1 MKGCLYRIFSLSC
14 VLALLGGD
22 VLARDSHSSGY
33 DATDVWEGESYV
45 NNASGGPGYGGIYS
59 SKNNNGFSSKE
70 TKEEDYYPFIK
81 SKGRVE
87 DRNVIGLRLL
97 GDKVVLL
104 GGEGESREYSEG
116 QSQQAD
122 FSDFDFF
129 SKYPRLLS
137 VEFCNMKLTKD
148 ILQNVRKF
156 LPKTVK
162 SLIVN
167 SCYISTK
174 DFEELTDIISGH
186 EQLISVTAV
195 LPKLAQA
202 ETEQLIKSIGDLNN
216 TKFLNLTLGE
226 LGEGGCVALK
236 EVIEKSEKTLLGLNL
251 GFMKVAE
258 SDSYNDLLGSLG
270 KLRNLNKL
278 EYSVLESTEDQIGRF
293 FSSLARLEK
302 LTDLKL
308 CFDDFNSHDGV
319 ESYHNAESLNEAM
332 RNLTALENLDI
343 SNMKLPDSSLQ
354 TISKAM
360 EDLTK
365 LKTLNISGDPVSV
378 KTAKVLAESLAKME
392 SLVTFV
398 ANDCEMT
405 GEAFS
410 ALCGGF
416 RNNSSLKC
424 MSVSGNK
431 IESSVKS
438 LPVSQM
444 KNLSVLN
451 VAYNNIKLPDIVGF
465 MKTIPSGTNLEVISW
480 KGNNFEGLSEEER
493 ISEADNLKIWK
504 RQNRVNTLDLGI

>member
-1 MKGCLYRIFSLSC
+1 MKGCLYRVFSLSC
-14 VLALLGGD
+14 VLALFGGD
-22 VLARDSHSSGY
+22 VLARDNYSSGY
-33 DATDVWEGESYV
+33 DATDLQMGNRYSEK
-45 NNASGGPGYGGIYS
+45 YS
-59 SKNNNGFSSKE
+59 SKSNSSFSSKE
-70 TKEEDYYPFIK
+70 ATEEDYYPFVK
-81 SKGRVE
+81 SKGRIE
-87 DRNVIGLRLL
+87 DKDVVGIRLF

-104 GGEGESREYSEG
+104 GGDGENREYLEG
-116 QSQQAD
+116 QSQQSD

-137 VEFCNMKLTKD
+137 VEFCNIDLTRDK
-148 ILQNVRKF
+148 LQNIQKF

-162 SLIVN
+162 SLIIN
-167 SCYISTK
+167 SCSVANK

-186 EQLISVTAV
+186 EQLVSVTV
-195 LPKLAQA
+195 IMPRLAQA
-202 ETEQLIKSIGDLNN
+202 ETEQLIKSISDLNS
-216 TKFLNLTLGE
+216 TKFLNLTLGD
-226 LGEGGCVALK
+226 LGEGGCTVLR
-236 EVIEKSEKTLLGLNL
+236 EVIEKSEKTLVGLNL
-251 GFMKVAE
+251 GFMKVANSE
-258 SDSYNDLLGSLG
+258 AYNNMLDSLG
-270 KLRNLNKL
+270 KLKNLNKL
-278 EYSVLESTEDQIGRF
+278 EYSVLESTEDQVGRF
-293 FSSLARLEK
+293 FSSLSKLEK
-302 LTDLKL
+302 LTDLKV

-319 ESYHNAESLNEAM
+319 ESYHNAEGLNEAI

-343 SNMKLPDSSLQ
+343 SNMNLPDSSLQ

-392 SLVTFV
+392 GLVTFV
-398 ANDCEMT
+398 ANDCQMT

-416 RNNSSLKC
+416 RNNSSLKK

-431 IESSVKS
+431 IEGSVKS

-451 VAYNNIKLPDIVGF
+451 VAYNNIGLPDIVGF
-465 MKTIPSGTNLEVISW
+465 MKTIPSETNLEVISW

-493 ISEADNLKIWK
+493 IAEIDGLKIWK

>member
-1 MKGCLYRIFSLSC
+1 MKGCLYRVFSLSC
-14 VLALLGGD
+14 VLALIGGD
-22 VLARDSHSSGY
+22 VSARDNYSSGY
-33 DATDVWEGESYV
+33 DTTDLQMDNGYGEKYS
-45 NNASGGPGYGGIYS
+45 SGG
-59 SKNNNGFSSKE
+59 KE
-70 TKEEDYYPFIK
+70 AKEGDYYPFVK
-81 SKGRVE
+81 SKGRIE
-87 DRNVIGLRLL
+87 DKNVVGIRLL

-104 GGEGESREYSEG
+104 GGDGENREYSEG
-116 QSQQAD
+116 ESQQSD

-137 VEFCNMKLTKD
+137 VEFCSMNLTRDK
-148 ILQNVRKF
+148 LQNVQKF

-162 SLIVN
+162 SLIIN
-167 SCYISTK
+167 SCSVADK

-186 EQLISVTAV
+186 EKLVSITVIM
-195 LPKLAQA
+195 PRLAQA
-202 ETEQLIKSIGDLNN
+202 ETEQLIKSISDLNN
-216 TKFLNLTLGE
+216 TKFLNLTLGD
-226 LGEGGCVALK
+226 LGEGGCTVLR
-236 EVIEKSEKTLLGLNL
+236 EVIEKSEKTLVGLNL
-251 GFMKVAE
+251 GFMKVA
-258 SDSYNDLLGSLG
+258 DSEAYNNMLDSLG
-270 KLRNLNKL
+270 KLKNLSKL
-278 EYSVLESTEDQIGRF
+278 EYSVLESTEDQVGRF
-293 FSSLARLEK
+293 FNSLSKLEK

-319 ESYHNAESLNEAM
+319 ESYHNAEGLNEAI

-343 SNMKLPDSSLQ
+343 SNMNLPDSSLQ

-378 KTAKVLAESLAKME
+378 KTARVLAESLAKME
-392 SLVTFV
+392 GLVAFV
-398 ANDCEMT
+398 ANDCQMT

-416 RNNSSLKC
+416 RNNSSLKK

-431 IESSVKS
+431 IEGSVKS

-451 VAYNNIKLPDIVGF
+451 VAYNNIRLPDIVGF
-465 MKTIPSGTNLEVISW
+465 MKTIPSETNLEVISW

-493 ISEADNLKIWK
+493 IAEIDGLKIWK

>member
-1 MKGCLYRIFSLSC
+1 MKGCLYRVFSLSC

-22 VLARDSHSSGY
+22 VLARNSYSSGY
-33 DATDVWEGESYV
+33 GATDMWEGESYTD
-45 NNASGGPGYGGIYS
+45 NTNRGYGYS
-59 SKNNNGFSSKE
+59 DGYSNESKN

-81 SKGRVE
+81 SRGQVE
-87 DRNVIGLRLL
+87 DKNVIGIRLL
-97 GDKVVLL
+97 GDKVILL
-104 GGEGESREYSEG
+104 GGDGENREYSEG
-116 QSQQAD
+116 QSQQSD

-137 VEFCNMKLTKD
+137 VEFCNIKFTRDM
-148 ILQNVRKF
+148 LQNVQKF

-162 SLIVN
+162 SLIIN

-202 ETEQLIKSIGDLNN
+202 ETEQLIKSIGDLKSI
-216 TKFLNLTLGE
+216 KFLNLTLGE
-226 LGEGGCVALK
+226 LGEGGCTALK

-258 SDSYNDLLGSLG
+258 SDPYDDLLGSLG
-270 KLRNLNKL
+270 KLKNLNKL

-293 FSSLARLEK
+293 FSSLEKLEK

-308 CFDDFNSHDGV
+308 CFDDFYSHDGV
-319 ESYHNAESLNEAM
+319 KSYHNAEGLNAAM
-332 RNLTALENLDI
+332 RNLTALESLDI
-343 SNMKLPDSSLQ
+343 SNMKLPDSALQ

-365 LKTLNISGDPVSV
+365 LKSLNISGDPISE
-378 KTAKVLAESLAKME
+378 KTARVLAESLAKME
-392 SLVTFV
+392 NLITFV

-424 MSVSGNK
+424 ISVSGNK

-438 LPVSQM
+438 LPISQM
-444 KNLSVLN
+444 KNLSMLN
-451 VAYNNIKLPDIVGF
+451 VAYNNIKLPDIVEF
-465 MKTIPSGTNLEVISW
+465 MKTIPSETSLEVISW
-480 KGNNFEGLSEEER
+480 KGNSFEGFSEEER
-493 ISEADNLKIWK
+493 ISEIDNLKIWK